1 MPTTCSHVLR
11 YSNNSDLYTA
21 WIKKSK
27 NVFPGKSSSSFN
39 LLSFYHWKKRHFSG
53 YSSVPI
59 HETTSVTT
67 RVLVRFN
74 MATAK
79 WWGIFSKLW
88 PSTASNRSP
97 HLKQDWKLLRFM
109 SQKHV
114 VSFQNLYALVSIR
127 VYRGIL
133 AKFGNSLY
141 KWALFKDDFKAISK
155 KKV

>member
-97 HLKQDWKLLRFM
+97 HLKQDWKLLDQYACLVGLGPFLAPFM
-109 SQKHV
+109 DVRDTTQLS
-114 VSFQNLYALVSIR
+114 SRLYSPFW
-127 VYRGIL
+127 GSP
-133 AKFGNSLY
+133 SLQ
-141 KWALFKDDFKAISK
+141 
-155 KKV
+155 

>member
-97 HLKQDWKLLRFM
+97 HLKQDWKLFRFM
-109 SQKHV
+109 PQKHV
-114 VSFQNLYALVSIR
+114 ILSAFRICMLWKALVSIR
-127 VYRGIL
+127 VYRGI
-133 AKFGNSLY
+133 
-141 KWALFKDDFKAISK
+141 
-155 KKV
+155 